1 MKVKLLLPHL
11 AKTDCITLDIR
22 SGSLTMDI
30 YHVFRSYLH
39 IYIQKKFIII
49 NELRS
54 YVTPHDFIIFV
65 HVPLEM
71 RNKNKT
77 KQKRKMVQKISLPKI
92 FKEYV
97 RFKVKQ

>member
-11 AKTDCITLDIR
+11 AKIDYITFDIR

-30 YHVFRSYLH
+30 YHVFVH
-39 IYIQKKFIII
+39 IYVFTFTQKKI

-71 RNKNKT
+71 RNKNKNL
-77 KQKRKMVQKISLPKI
+77 QK
-92 FKEYV
+92 
-97 RFKVKQ
+97 